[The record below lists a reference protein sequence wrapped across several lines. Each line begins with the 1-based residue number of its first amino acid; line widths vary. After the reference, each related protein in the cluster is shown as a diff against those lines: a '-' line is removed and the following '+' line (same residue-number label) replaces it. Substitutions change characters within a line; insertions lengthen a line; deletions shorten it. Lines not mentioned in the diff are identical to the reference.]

1 MTKSISRS
9 QVRLIASTNAIFG
22 ADEACAMLRI
32 SRDAMYRLAPLA
44 LAARACYKVIGGSL
58 SYLQVP
64 GESPGYFFIHS
75 IRSPHWPRSSASSS
89 TRAGRGGRARY
100 YLLTLVF
107 HDQADS
113 VAEAVTG
120 YEAKLARA
128 DLPNIPFHS
137 EPLMNGHKDYE
148 FLDIEQRKAM
158 LAHFSSFV
166 RKLPI
171 SYITFVYRRSQFV
184 DPARLMERMG
194 RGISSAMVEH
204 LDFFQSFDDVKVYY
218 DNGQDIVKQA
228 LDRSVGKVL
237 SKGVVR
243 RRKTSMTDYRLEQVA
258 DYLCTIELALVKY
271 EAKENGETYN
281 KFFGGIGSFKR
292 NWLKQAR
299 SKRI

>member
-1 MTKSISRS
+1 MAKELSIF
-9 QVRLIASTNAIFG
+9 V
-22 ADEACAMLRI
+22 DE
-32 SRDAMYRLAPLA
+32 SGD
-44 LAARACYKVIGGSL
+44 
-58 SYLQVP
+58 
-64 GESPGYFFIHS
+64 
-75 IRSPHWPRSSASSS
+75 
-89 TRAGRGGRARY
+89 RGGKARY

-113 VAEAVTG
+113 IAEAVTG

-148 FLDIEQRKAM
+148 FLNIEQRKVM
-158 LAHFSSFV
+158 LAYFSS
-166 RKLPI
+166 
-171 SYITFVYRRSQFV
+171 FVYRRSQFE

-194 RGISSAMVEH
+194 RDISSAMIEH
-204 LDFFQSFDDVKVYY
+204 LGFLQSFDDVKVYY

-299 SKRI
+299 GKQI

>member
-1 MTKSISRS
+1 MAKE
-9 QVRLIASTNAIFG
+9 LGIFV
-22 ADEACAMLRI
+22 DE
-32 SRDAMYRLAPLA
+32 SGD
-44 LAARACYKVIGGSL
+44 
-58 SYLQVP
+58 
-64 GESPGYFFIHS
+64 
-75 IRSPHWPRSSASSS
+75 
-89 TRAGRGGRARY
+89 RGGKARY
-100 YLLTLVF
+100 YPLVLVF

-113 VAEAVTG
+113 IAEAVTG

-148 FLDIEQRKAM
+148 FLDIEQRKVM
-158 LAHFSSFV
+158 LAYFSS
-166 RKLPI
+166 
-171 SYITFVYRRSQFV
+171 FVYRRSQFE

-194 RGISSAMVEH
+194 RDISSAVVEH

-299 SKRI
+299 GKQI